1 MKPKIL
7 FIGRLEKDLGLETY
21 FQVLKI
27 LKLKADFAGDGS
39 LRKKCQKYG
48 KVLGFTDI
56 KKKINNYDI
65 IFTSSY
71 LSILEGLIHK
81 KPVFAVYENSLKE
94 DYLKMAPFSKYISI
108 LKSPKDISLEKKY
121 SQEGYKWAKKQTW
134 GNVTDIYLKLWQKY
148 L

>member
-1 MKPKIL
+1 VIKCL

-21 FQVLKI
+21 FQALDS

-39 LRKKCQKYG
+39 LRNKCQKYG

-56 KKKINNYDI
+56 KKIISNYDI

-71 LSILEGLIHK
+71 LSILESLIHK
-81 KPVFAVYENSLKE
+81 KPVYSVYENSLKE
-94 DYLKMAPFSKYISI
+94 DYLKMSPFSKYINIINNSGE
-108 LKSPKDISLEKKY
+108 ISLDKKY
-121 SQEGYKWAKKQTW
+121 SQKGYEWAKKQTW
-134 GNVTDIYLKLWQKY
+134 EKVTDIYIKLWQKY